1 MTGGMTPRAV
11 FPGWNN
17 DAISL
22 SPPATARWGADWF
35 APPASR
41 SIFSGTMRPRLLL
54 LTSFALVSSGLA
66 APVKVQFNRDIRPI
80 FSDTCFHCHG
90 FDGKA
95 REAGL
100 RLDIREE
107 ALKENKDGTA
117 PIVPGKPVAKKIAPS
132 PEAPKAKLRRR
143 LALDLTGLP
152 PSPEEVAA
160 FTADAEKFL
169 KVGLAPEPA
178 GDKAE
183 LAAWTSLCRVLL
195 NAQEIITRY

>member
-1 MTGGMTPRAV
+1 MTGWMTPRAV

-117 PIVPGKPVAKKIAPS
+117 PIVPGKP
-132 PEAPKAKLRRR
+132 EASEIIERIFATEKDEIRPPPKAHKE
-143 LALDLTGLP
+143 LTPVQKELIKRW
-152 PSPEEVAA
+152 VAEG
-160 FTADAEKFL
+160 AEYEAHWAY
-169 KVGLAPEPA
+169 APLVRPA
-178 GDKAE
+178 VPGGREGASD
-183 LAAWTSLCRVLL
+183 
-195 NAQEIITRY
+195 